1 MNTEPYN
8 RRSQLLHW
16 GLALFG
22 IAAWLTGENAD
33 DGFNSNDFLLHLYLG
48 LAVFIFIVSRFAAGI
63 FSHGKLSFKGWTY
76 FNRQQW
82 RMAAEDIGQ
91 LIRLKLPHRDM
102 HQGIAG
108 LVQFSGLLLFL
119 WMAISGTA
127 IFLLQNSAGSAL
139 FEAVEEGHEIGE
151 ALIPLFLILHVGA
164 VIVHTLAGDHVL
176 KSMIKKDTA

>member
-1 MNTEPYN
+1 MNSETFN

-33 DGFNSNDFLLHLYLG
+33 DGFNTNGFLLHLYLG
-48 LAVFIFIVSRFAAGI
+48 LAVLVFILTRFGAGLL
-63 FSHGKLSFKGWTY
+63 SNGKLSFKGWTY
-76 FNRQQW
+76 FNRAQW
-82 RMAAEDIGQ
+82 RLAAQDIGQ
-91 LIRLKLPHRDM
+91 LFRFKLPKREI
-102 HQGIAG
+102 HQGLAG

-127 IFLLQNSAGSAL
+127 IFLLQNSTGSAL
-139 FEAVEEGHEIGE
+139 FEAIEEGHEVGE

-164 VIVHTLAGDHVL
+164 VIVHSLAGDHVW
-176 KSMIKKDTA
+176 KSMVRKDTP

>member
-1 MNTEPYN
+1 MNKETSN
-8 RRSQLLHW
+8 RRSQFLHW
-16 GLALFG
+16 GLAIFG
-22 IAAWLTGENAD
+22 IAAWLTGDNAD
-33 DGFNSNDFLLHLYLG
+33 DGFSSNGFLLHLYLG

-91 LIRLKLPHRDM
+91 LIRLKLPQRDI

-108 LVQFSGLLLFL
+108 LVQFSGLILFL
-119 WMAISGTA
+119 WMAASGTT
-127 IFLLQNSAGSAL
+127 IFLLQNSTGSAL
-139 FEAVEEGHEIGE
+139 FEAVEEGHEVGE

-164 VIVHTLAGDHVL
+164 VIVHTLSGDPVW
-176 KSMIKKDTA
+176 KSMVKKDAS

>member
-1 MNTEPYN
+1 MNKAILN
-8 RRSQLLHW
+8 RRAQLLHW

-33 DGFNSNDFLLHLYLG
+33 DGFNSNGFLLHLYLG
-48 LAVFIFIVSRFAAGI
+48 LAVLAFILTRFGAGLLTR
-63 FSHGKLSFKGWTY
+63 GKLSFKGWTY

-82 RMAAEDIGQ
+82 RMAAQDIGQ
-91 LIRLKLPHRDM
+91 LIRFKLPHRDM

-119 WMAISGTA
+119 WMALSGTA
-127 IFLLQNSAGSAL
+127 IFLLQNSAGSAV
-139 FEAVEEGHEIGE
+139 FEAVEEGHEVGE

-164 VIVHTLAGDHVL
+164 VIVHTLSGDPVW
-176 KSMIKKDTA
+176 KSMIKKDTP